1 MSQKDSTKF
10 VEFYGFAMTD
20 FGHNF
25 NQINPEYYDA
35 MRPTRLPAYEN
46 EFGADG
52 NTYFSARQTR
62 FGVQSEMETKFGK
75 LYTVFDFDLFGVGP
89 DAGQTTM
96 RVRHAYGQLGHF
108 GAGQTESAFMD
119 LSVFPNSLE
128 YWGPSGMLFFR
139 NVQFRWIP
147 IIGPT
152 ELVFALELPGASAD
166 RGIYSDH
173 IQLDGVTGHF
183 PLPDLSGHYRY
194 ANEKFGYIQL
204 GAMLRRIQWEDQ
216 GGDSIDISGGATGYG
231 ISLSA
236 GINVGEMI
244 LIHLQGIYGAG
255 VENYFNDAPV
265 DVGIENH
272 PDDADKPLV
281 GVALPN
287 VGLSGF
293 VDLKWS
299 DKFTSSV
306 GYSTTIISNSD
317 GQAPEAFHRGQYAIA
332 NLLYYPVDKVMVGV
346 EFQWINRENNSDG
359 FTSSATKINFS
370 LKYSFAKKLYANK
383 TVQ

>member
-128 YWGPSGMLFFR
+128 YWGPSGMIFFR

-204 GAMLRRIQWEDQ
+204 GAMLRSIQWEDQ
-216 GGDSIDISGGATGYG
+216 GADSIDISGGATGYG

-272 PDDADKPLV
+272 PDDADQPLV

-287 VGLSGF
+287 VGLVGF

-317 GQAPEAFHRGQYAIA
+317 GQAPEAFHRGQYALA